1 MLRFLPCYQAVENL
15 RKGMSPTE
23 AAEDA
28 VRRMLRK
35 FPKISSGIV
44 VVDKHG
50 EHGAAGSGWT
60 FTYSYRGGSMDETEV
75 VTSSRY
81 ALIKKWNH
89 LNRTVQAKR
98 MHVFASN
105 SPRNSA
111 SDATPGPRS
120 IILQPAGAVKSL
132 LHNVIVGCPK
142 ALQTPKIAEKLYE
155 LPPQVC
161 APRPAKLKKSADCWH
176 RRVTLRHVKC
186 GLYKMRLIIWESR
199 CSHQGTGDNT
209 RPCTRCARNGVEC
222 LSEWIRFKH
231 QPPKIRLS
239 TAANAISNEYKF
251 SADQTWCSPEGELEF
266 VDEGKGLQSMYQTSP
281 NEEAADSSQ
290 DDSEQAT
297 TPRET
302 GDQQLPD
309 QQLNSLSLDPGPYI
323 SSYHDTASEA
333 SWPTDPSNN
342 RLLQRPSSQQQ
353 ASPASGLS
361 VHSASDPTLLENFS
375 PLTGEP
381 LGGETSTPAHES
393 SVYRSISVWPLKDPV
408 EARLMRYFI
417 EKVARGFDLCDPE
430 RHFALVVPWRAAYC
444 PPLLDAALALSAR
457 YLSRTTDFDSYIS
470 NRYYQR
476 CLNSL
481 ISTLGIADSLKN
493 QDLFAAVVLLRTL
506 EEIDGP
512 LSGADPQSH
521 LLGGHLFASAS
532 NSEHSSILWSPGVM
546 REPRRLTSL
555 RRAALMVAFRQEV
568 YMAFACQRPVHQ
580 AFYLP
585 GIDRCLDNPTDD
597 GTWTNRILLH
607 LVDTLKF
614 CYGDEPMNPDQ
625 SMKRHDELVRY
636 ADEWDTK
643 KPPSFNPFFLEK
655 SAEDD
660 TAPSRS
666 MAPKIWILSD
676 AAATGLLSYHL
687 LRILLISFDPHTPR
701 VGPSRS
707 RFLKQQDIRIREE
720 VKTCI
725 GMAEGNADC
734 APHYVLASLS
744 IAIAGDRFEE
754 RWEQDELMRFL
765 KKAES
770 LHGWSTVVA
779 QRHLA
784 EA

>member
-1 MLRFLPCYQAVENL
+1 CP
-15 RKGMSPTE
+15 E
-23 AAEDA
+23 A
-28 VRRMLRK
+28 L
-35 FPKISSGIV
+35 
-44 VVDKHG
+44 
-50 EHGAAGSGWT
+50 
-60 FTYSYRGGSMDETEV
+60 ET
-75 VTSSRY
+75 T
-81 ALIKKWNH
+81 
-89 LNRTVQAKR
+89 
-98 MHVFASN
+98 
-105 SPRNSA
+105 
-111 SDATPGPRS
+111 
-120 IILQPAGAVKSL
+120 
-132 LHNVIVGCPK
+132 
-142 ALQTPKIAEKLYE
+142 KIAEKL
-155 LPPQVC
+155 
-161 APRPAKLKKSADCWH
+161 
-176 RRVTLRHVKC
+176 
-186 GLYKMRLIIWESR
+186 
-199 CSHQGTGDNT
+199 
-209 RPCTRCARNGVEC
+209 
-222 LSEWIRFKH
+222 
-231 QPPKIRLS
+231 LS

-251 SADQTWCSPEGELEF
+251 SADQTWCSPEGDLES

-297 TPRET
+297 TPREA

-342 RLLQRPSSQQQ
+342 RSLQRPSSQQQ
-353 ASPASGLS
+353 ASPASGVS
-361 VHSASDPTLLENFS
+361 IHSASDPLPPTLLENFS

-381 LGGETSTPAHES
+381 LGRETSAPAHEP

-417 EKVARGFDLCDPE
+417 EKVARGFDLCDPD

-457 YLSRTTDFDSYIS
+457 Y
-470 NRYYQR
+470 YQR

-493 QDLFAAVVLLRTL
+493 QDLFTAVVLLRTL

-512 LSGADPQSH
+512 LSGTDPQSH
-521 LLGGHLFASAS
+521 LRGGHLFASAS

-546 REPRRLTSL
+546 REPHRLTSL

-568 YMAFACQRPVHQ
+568 YMAFACQRPVHP

-585 GIDRCLDNPTDD
+585 GVDRCLDNPTDD

-614 CYGDEPMNPDQ
+614 CYGDELMNPDQ
-625 SMKRHDELVRY
+625 STKKHDELVRY

-643 KPPSFNPFFLEK
+643 KPPSFNAFFYEK

-660 TAPSRS
+660 TAPRRS
-666 MAPKIWILSD
+666 ITPKIWILSD

-687 LRILLISFDPHTPR
+687 LRILLISFDPNTPR

-707 RFLKQQDIRIREE
+707 RFLKQQDVRIREE